1 MLRCTKGTGT
11 GLVGAWG
18 RRPPAPAQRRGP
30 TALRAPARTARHAA
44 PAGPRTRGPASH
56 RCSRLACRASARV
69 QDPGDEYRRNVG
81 IMLLNGEGDAFAAV
95 RVNDTRGYWQM
106 PQGGIDAGEEPWPAA
121 LRELREETGVTD
133 VELLAEAPGWYAYDF
148 PPEARAKLHGGWAK
162 YRGQAQKWFL
172 VRLTGPETQIDISGI
187 GEQREFTEWAW
198 IPPERLP
205 ELVVPFKQEVYKLVV
220 AEFSKAVPRGA

>member
-30 TALRAPARTARHAA
+30 TALHVPARTARHAA

-81 IMLLNGEGDAFAAV
+81 IMLLNGEGDAFAGGASFPSHCSLNRVESCANRRPSPLPLLLSSAASSAV

-133 VELLAEAPGWYAYDF
+133 VELLAEVGCHCAQPAPS
-148 PPEARAKLHGGWAK
+148 P
-162 YRGQAQKWFL
+162 
-172 VRLTGPETQIDISGI
+172 V
-187 GEQREFTEWAW
+187 
-198 IPPERLP
+198 
-205 ELVVPFKQEVYKLVV
+205 
-220 AEFSKAVPRGA
+220 